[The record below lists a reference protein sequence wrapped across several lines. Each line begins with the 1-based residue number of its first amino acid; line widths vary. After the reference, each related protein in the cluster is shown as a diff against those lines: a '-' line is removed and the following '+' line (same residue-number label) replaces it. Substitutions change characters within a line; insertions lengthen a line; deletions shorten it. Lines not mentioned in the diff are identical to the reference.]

1 MSAIPMV
8 TKHGPKTFHV
18 TETVRGGQVVEARTG
33 GKIGVAAEDSTKVL
47 GVSIGDATPPSDTA
61 DSTDAF
67 GNALVSAVAVPEY
80 TAVAYGGIEVR
91 CVFSAA
97 AGFGDAVVSAGGGK
111 VKPAGETPTGR
122 ILGYVTEPAGVS
134 AADKSGLV
142 RTL

>member
-18 TETVRGGQVVEARTG
+18 VETVRGGQVVEARAG
-33 GKIGVAAEDSTKVL
+33 GKIGVAAEDSAAVL
-47 GVSIGDATPPSDTA
+47 GVSIGDAAPPE
-61 DSTDAF
+61 DSSGTDAF
-67 GNALVSAVAVPEY
+67 GNPLVSAVAVPEY

-91 CVFSAA
+91 CVFAA
-97 AGFGDAVVSAGGGK
+97 AAAFGDAVVSAGGGK

-122 ILGYVTEPAGVS
+122 ILGYVTDPAGVS

>member
-33 GKIGVAAEDSTKVL
+33 GKIGVAAADSDLVL
-47 GVSIGDATPPSDTA
+47 GVSIGDAAPPASGE
-61 DSTDAF
+61 SSDAF
-67 GNALVSAVAVPEY
+67 GNPIVSAVAVPEY
-80 TAVAYGGIEVR
+80 TGVVYGGIEVK
-91 CVFSAA
+91 CVFAA
-97 AGFGDAVVSAGGGK
+97 AATFGEAVVSAGDGK
-111 VKPAGETPTGR
+111 VKPAGATPTGR

>member
-18 TETVRGGQVVEARTG
+18 TETIRGGQVVEARTG
-33 GKIGVAAEDSTKVL
+33 GKIGVAAADSGTVL
-47 GVSIGDATPPSDTA
+47 GVSIGDAAPPNSA
-61 DSTDAF
+61 SSADAF
-67 GNALVSAVAVPEY
+67 GNPLVSAVSVPEY

-97 AGFGDAVVSAGGGK
+97 AAFGEAVVSAGDGK
-111 VKPAGETPTGR
+111 VKPAGASPTGR
-122 ILGYVTEPAGVS
+122 ILGYVTEPAGVT
-134 AADKSGLV
+134 AADQSGLV